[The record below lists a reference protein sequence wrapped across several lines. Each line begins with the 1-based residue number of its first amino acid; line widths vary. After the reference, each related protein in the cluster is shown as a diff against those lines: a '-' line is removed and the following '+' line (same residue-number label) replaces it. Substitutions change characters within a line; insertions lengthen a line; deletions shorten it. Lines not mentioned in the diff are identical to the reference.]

1 MLLLNEFPHREWL
14 CPSTRTYKYSI
25 FAKELNKPL
34 QLVHHKKMPIWGDAG
49 ATSVLH
55 TRLWRTLRSCPLCFR
70 GCGGFYL
77 SLYVTF
83 TCRGNQVWTFSARL
97 MISDWLTA
105 PVCHVWSNQAKK
117 NEWSKKIKK
126 ILYEGHHLPTKALA
140 LYAICQHFSLNTI
153 FINPASPCSH
163 LLVQRV
169 SPVEIENSSLMQD

>member
-117 NEWSKKIKK
+117 SMNEVKKYCMKDTTSR
-126 ILYEGHHLPTKALA
+126 LRPWLCMPYVNTFLL
-140 LYAICQHFSLNTI
+140 SLFEYYIYKSCFT
-153 FINPASPCSH
+153 
-163 LLVQRV
+163 L
-169 SPVEIENSSLMQD
+169 